1 MKEHFTG
8 FLLLVD
14 IFISSSMDQNV
25 PLNTYDFYWSYNVY
39 NNEAS
44 VDKW

>member
-14 IFISSSMDQNV
+14 IF
-25 PLNTYDFYWSYNVY
+25 
-39 NNEAS
+39 
-44 VDKW
+44 